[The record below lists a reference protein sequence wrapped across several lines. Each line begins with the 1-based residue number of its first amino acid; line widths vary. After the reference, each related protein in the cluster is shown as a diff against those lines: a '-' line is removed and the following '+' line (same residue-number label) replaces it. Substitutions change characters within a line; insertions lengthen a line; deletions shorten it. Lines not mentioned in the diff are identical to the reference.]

1 MPSRTLASW
10 LWPWS
15 GGSSRGPGRS
25 RVLVAT
31 NHLEE
36 LSGSETVS
44 LEVAEYFRSSHAAA
58 VTVFANWA
66 APPMSDL
73 FAAGGMTIE
82 TDPQVVRPFEYD
94 VAWLQ
99 HGVAAQFDYRMTP
112 EAVRST
118 NFIFSHLSPFSELES
133 VGLFLEDILASRI
146 VANSDETAAHLATLG
161 VALRKLHV
169 FHNACPRPFFD
180 APRRKPR
187 DLSKILVVSNHA
199 PHDLRA
205 AMKLLGERLQVT
217 HIGRHGGRIEPVT
230 AQLIQA
236 HDMVVTI
243 GKTVQYGLA
252 CGVPVYVYDKFGGPG
267 YLNRTNFAA
276 AKRCNFSGRC
286 CRRKLEPAQIGA
298 EIVEAYNDAR
308 AFVDGLSADDL
319 DCFRLER
326 QMDEILRAADLRSNA
341 SLLRQLERN
350 RILVQRERIV
360 SRALRRYY
368 RVWRR

>member
-1 MPSRTLASW
+1 
-10 LWPWS
+10 
-15 GGSSRGPGRS
+15 
-25 RVLVAT
+25 
-31 NHLEE
+31 
-36 LSGSETVS
+36 
-44 LEVAEYFRSSHAAA
+44 
-58 VTVFANWA
+58 
-66 APPMSDL
+66 
-73 FAAGGMTIE
+73 
-82 TDPQVVRPFEYD
+82 
-94 VAWLQ
+94 
-99 HGVAAQFDYRMTP
+99 
-112 EAVRST
+112 
-118 NFIFSHLSPFSELES
+118 
-133 VGLFLEDILASRI
+133 
-146 VANSDETAAHLATLG
+146 
-161 VALRKLHV
+161 
-169 FHNACPRPFFD
+169 
-180 APRRKPR
+180 
-187 DLSKILVVSNHA
+187 
-199 PHDLRA
+199 
-205 AMKLLGERLQVT
+205 
-217 HIGRHGGRIEPVT
+217 
-230 AQLIQA
+230 
-236 HDMVVTI
+236 MVVTI

-267 YLNRTNFAA
+267 YLDRTNFAA